1 VLNKSVRCA
10 AGWFLLTVALT
21 LPVVSVV
28 PVLPLLSVHGVKVRD
43 RQETSWFHVEAVTFA
58 TQDQTAN

>member
-1 VLNKSVRCA
+1 VLNKSVGCA

-21 LPVVSVV
+21 LPVVFVV
-28 PVLPLLSVHGVKVRD
+28 PVLLLLSVHGVKVCG
-43 RQETSWFHVEAVTFA
+43 RQETSWFHVEAVTIE